1 MKTAI
6 FMLAAALGAAGCG
19 GSMMSDRDWIRSM
32 VDDARQEN
40 DAHRVAIDAAGSL
53 AQVRDEMDRHEA
65 TMDDMMGTMG
75 TGMDGMTHCT
85 GSGMQYLRAMHGDM
99 NGEMDQHGALMD
111 QSTDLD
117 TASAE
122 VTRHAGAMD
131 EMVDGMDVASDR
143 MGC

>member
-1 MKTAI
+1 
-6 FMLAAALGAAGCG
+6 
-19 GSMMSDRDWIRSM
+19 M

-40 DAHRVAIDAAGSL
+40 NAHRVAIDAADSL

-65 TMDDMMGTMG
+65 MMDGMMGTMG
-75 TGMDGMTHCT
+75 TEMDGMTHCT
-85 GSGMQYLRAMHGDM
+85 GAGMQDLRDMHGDM
-99 NGEMDQHGALMD
+99 NGEMDQHGAVMD

-122 VTRHAGAMD
+122 VTRHVGVMD